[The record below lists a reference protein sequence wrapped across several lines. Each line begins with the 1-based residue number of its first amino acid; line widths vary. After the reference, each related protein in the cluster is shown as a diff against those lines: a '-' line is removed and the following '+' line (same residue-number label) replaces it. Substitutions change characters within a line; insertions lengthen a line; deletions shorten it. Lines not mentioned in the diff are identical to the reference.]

1 MPYVRAR
8 LAPASKKHA
17 RLRAERNL
25 VALVLDPANPGARF
39 PVAFDWFRA
48 AAAYARRRS
57 YRTWTARERGHARLA
72 DILAAA
78 AWMVQRHA
86 EEMDAVIPSARQRVR
101 RLDLKRACEGAADDA
116 RMEAARQWF
125 LFLAAQARREA
136 GEVAVQAAE
145 IQDRAT
151 EWFIRWAKEMDADDY
166 GE

>member
-1 MPYVRAR
+1 MPYVRDR
-8 LAPASKKHA
+8 LSPASKKHA
-17 RLRAERNL
+17 RLRTERNL
-25 VALVLDPANPGARF
+25 MALALDPANPGARF

-48 AAAYARRRS
+48 AAVYARRRS
-57 YRTWTARERGHARLA
+57 YRTWDARERAHARRA
-72 DILAAA
+72 EILAAA

-86 EEMDAVIPSARQRVR
+86 EEMDAILPPPRQRVR
-101 RLDLKRACEGAADDA
+101 RLDLKQACEQATDGT

-136 GEVAVQAAE
+136 GETAVKAAE
-145 IQDRAT
+145 IQGRAA